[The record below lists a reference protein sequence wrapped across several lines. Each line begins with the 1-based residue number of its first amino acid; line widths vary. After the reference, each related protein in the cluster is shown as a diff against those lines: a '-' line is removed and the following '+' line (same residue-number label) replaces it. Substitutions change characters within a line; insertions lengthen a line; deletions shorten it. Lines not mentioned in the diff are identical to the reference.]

1 MRTWVDL
8 NLCEG
13 CASCLVAA
21 PEVFDLDDD
30 TGKAVVLVE
39 HPAPGQHAAVRT
51 AVLHCPTQAVL
62 VEDDRG

>member
-8 NLCEG
+8 DLCEG

-21 PEVFDLDDD
+21 PEVFDFDDD

-39 HPAPGQHAAVRT
+39 RPARELQHSVRT
-51 AVLHCPTQAVL
+51 AALHCPVQAVL
-62 VEDDRG
+62 VAED

>member
-8 NLCEG
+8 DLCEG

-21 PEVFDLDDD
+21 PDVFDFDDD

-39 HPAPGQHAAVRT
+39 RPEPALRPSVRT
-51 AVLHCPTQAVL
+51 AALHCPVRAVL
-62 VEDDRG
+62 IAEDD